1 VTDKPLWDTHAHLT
15 EKRLAP
21 DWKLILDEALAAGVH
36 GVINIG
42 VDVETSQA
50 AVNQAEQ
57 VPDRLRATVGLLPHE
72 ASRLT
77 PEMVVEIEQL
87 AGADLVIAVGEIGL
101 DYHYTLSNEVDQRQ
115 AFCMQ
120 MGIAGEFGLPIV
132 VHSRD
137 AEKDVA
143 HLIEEM
149 EDSLVGGVLHCYTGG
164 IIEARKMLNLGFH
177 ISFTGIVTFSN
188 GELNDLVRFVP
199 LDRLLL
205 ETDSPYLAPIP
216 YRGKINRPAYLPV
229 IATRIAEL
237 KGIEVDE
244 LIAIAS
250 ENADK
255 LFGLSQ
261 TRPRANRDPE

>member
-1 VTDKPLWDTHAHLT
+1 MTDYPLWDTHAHLT
-15 EKRLAP
+15 DKRLAP
-21 DWKLILDEALAAGVH
+21 DWKSILDEALAAGVH

-42 VDVETSQA
+42 VDVETSRE
-50 AVNQAEQ
+50 AVNQANQLPE
-57 VPDRLRATVGLLPHE
+57 RLRATIGLHPHE

-77 PEMVVEIEQL
+77 PEMIKEIERL
-87 AGADLVIAVGEIGL
+87 AGADPVVAVGEIGL
-101 DYHYTLSNEVDQRQ
+101 DYHYTISNEVDQKQ

-120 MGIAGEFGLPIV
+120 MGLAGEFGLPIV

-149 EDSLVGGVLHCYTGG
+149 GDSLVGGVLHCYTGG
-164 IIEARKMLNLGFH
+164 ILEARKVLDQGFH
-177 ISFTGIVTFSN
+177 ISFTGIVTFGN

-216 YRGKINRPAYLPV
+216 YRGKINKPAYLPV

-250 ENADK
+250 ENAYR
-255 LFGLSQ
+255 LFGL
-261 TRPRANRDPE
+261 PGAEPPANLDRE